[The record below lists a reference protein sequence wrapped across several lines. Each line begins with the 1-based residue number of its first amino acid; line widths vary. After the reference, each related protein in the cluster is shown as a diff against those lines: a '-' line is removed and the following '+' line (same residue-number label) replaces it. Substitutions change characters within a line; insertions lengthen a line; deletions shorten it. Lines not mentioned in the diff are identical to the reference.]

1 MESGLRKLG
10 VMHTLQRFLLHQ
22 RQSAGWSAVGKG
34 APILRLGIGHFHI
47 AILLINLLARAVD
60 QVGSMNSTRA
70 LVISP
75 FVEVPQHPEDS
86 GGEV

>member
-1 MESGLRKLG
+1 M
-10 VMHTLQRFLLHQ
+10 
-22 RQSAGWSAVGKG
+22 
-34 APILRLGIGHFHI
+34 PILRLGIGHFHV
-47 AILLINLLARAVD
+47 AIVLITLLTRAVD

-86 GGEV
+86 GGEA